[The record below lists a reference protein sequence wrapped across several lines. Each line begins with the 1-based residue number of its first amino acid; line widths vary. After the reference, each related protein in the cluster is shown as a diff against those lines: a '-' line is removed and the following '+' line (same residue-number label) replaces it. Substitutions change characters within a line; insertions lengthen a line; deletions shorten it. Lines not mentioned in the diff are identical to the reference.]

1 MQIWNKEEIVNMTPV
16 EVIKNNKIV
25 AVIRKAN
32 KENIVPIL
40 EALAKGGVKAV
51 EITAETPN
59 VASVIETA
67 VKQVKGDICIGA
79 GTVLDPETARLVM
92 MAGAEF
98 IVSPT
103 LNIETLTLTNRY
115 GVLNIPGVLS
125 PTEIVTAYEHGAKMV
140 KVFPADVF
148 GPNYIKNIL
157 GPLPH
162 VEAMVTGG
170 ITLDNMNDY
179 LSKGS
184 VAVGIGSNLV
194 NAKALNTEEDYNQ
207 LTKRAQQYVAKL
219 TELHV

>member
-1 MQIWNKEEIVNMTPV
+1 MQIWNKEEMVNMTPA
-16 EVIKNNKIV
+16 EVIKDNKIV
-25 AVIRKAN
+25 VVVRKAN
-32 KENIVPIL
+32 KDNIVPIL
-40 EALAKGGVKAV
+40 EALSKGGVKAV
-51 EITAETPN
+51 EITAETPD
-59 VASVIETA
+59 VESVVETA

-79 GTVLDPETARLVM
+79 GTVLDPETARAVM

-103 LNIETLTLTNRY
+103 LNVETVTLTNRY

-125 PTEIVTAYEHGAKMV
+125 PTEILTAYEHGVRMV
-140 KVFPADVF
+140 KIFPADTF

-184 VAVGIGSNLV
+184 IAVGIGSNLV
-194 NAKALNTEEDYNQ
+194 NAKTLNTKEDYNQ
-207 LTKRAQQYVAKL
+207 LTQKAQQYVAKL
-219 TELHV
+219 TELHA